1 MAERLPPL
9 IAVRY
14 FEAAARHLSFT
25 KAAQEL
31 HVTHSAVSHQIKA
44 LEEWLGVPLFRRL
57 NRSLVLTEAGQTYAR
72 PVRESLEK
80 LGEASRALR
89 SREQTGTLTVS
100 VMPSFAAKFLVPRL
114 GSFRRAHPDIDVRIS
129 ANERLIDFA
138 REDVDVAVRS
148 GRGNWPGLRVDW
160 LVRENLFPVCS
171 PKLLSGPIPL
181 ATPADLLQHTLM
193 HDSDWPESMW
203 PRWLAAAGVKAE
215 KLNSSLSFNNS
226 SLMIQAA
233 IDGLGV
239 ALTQEALVRDDLA
252 NGRLVKPFD
261 VDMPSDYAYYVVAPE
276 AAAERV
282 KVKAFREWLL
292 AEIAASEAPAGTP
305 AQAAQAQTRDS
316 AKQPHALKN
325 TPFRTST

>member
-57 NRSLVLTEAGQTYAR
+57 NRSLVLTEGGQAYAR
-72 PVRESLEK
+72 PVREALEK

-89 SREQTGTLTVS
+89 SREQSGTLTVS

-114 GSFRRAHPDIDVRIS
+114 GSFRHAHPDIDVRIS
-129 ANERLIDFA
+129 ASERLVDFA

-148 GRGNWPGLRVDW
+148 GRGNWPGLRVDR
-160 LVRENLFPVCS
+160 LIRENLFPVCS
-171 PKLLSGPIPL
+171 PKLLSGPVPL
-181 ATPADLLQHTLM
+181 KVPADLLQHTLM

-203 PRWLAAAGVKAE
+203 PRWLAVAGVKVE
-215 KLNSSLSFNNS
+215 QLKSSLSFNYSN
-226 SLMIQAA
+226 LMIQAA

-239 ALTQEALVRDDLA
+239 ALSQEALVRDDLA
-252 NGRLVKPFD
+252 SGRLVKPFD
-261 VDMPSDYAYYVVAPE
+261 IDMPSDYAYYVVTPE
-276 AAAERV
+276 AAAERP

-305 AQAAQAQTRDS
+305 APAEQADAGEGA
-316 AKQPHALKN
+316 AKLRGISK
-325 TPFRTST
+325 R

>member
-9 IAVRY
+9 TAVRY

-31 HVTHSAVSHQIKA
+31 HVTHSAISHQIKA

-57 NRSLVLTEAGQTYAR
+57 NRSLMLTEAGQAYAR
-72 PVRESLEK
+72 PVREVLEK

-114 GSFRRAHPDIDVRIS
+114 GAFRRAHPDIDVRIS
-129 ANERLIDFA
+129 ASERLVDFA
-138 REDVDVAVRS
+138 REDVDIAVRS

-181 ATPADLLQHTLM
+181 KSPADLLQHTLM
-193 HDSDWPESMW
+193 HDSDWPDSMW
-203 PRWLAAAGVKAE
+203 QRWLGVAGVKADQR
-215 KLNSSLSFNNS
+215 KPSLSFNYSN
-226 SLMIQAA
+226 LMIQAA

-239 ALTQEALVRDDLA
+239 ALAQEALVRDDLA
-252 NGRLVKPFD
+252 SGRLVKPFD
-261 VDMPSDYAYYVVAPE
+261 IDMPSDYANYVVTPE
-276 AAAERV
+276 AAAERP

-292 AEIAASEAPAGTP
+292 AEITASEAPAETAGGE
-305 AQAAQAQTRDS
+305 AV
-316 AKQPHALKN
+316 AKVR
-325 TPFRTST
+325 RTSKL

>member
-9 IAVRY
+9 NALRS
-14 FEAAARHLSFT
+14 FEVAARHLSFT
-25 KAAQEL
+25 KAAEEL
-31 HVTHSAVSHQIKA
+31 HVTHSAISHQIKA

-57 NRSLVLTEAGQTYAR
+57 NRSLMLTEAGQSYAR

-89 SREQTGTLTVS
+89 AREQTGTLTVS

-114 GSFRRAHPDIDVRIS
+114 GGFRRAHPDIDVRTS
-129 ANERLIDFA
+129 ANERLVDFA
-138 REDVDVAVRS
+138 REDVDVAVRY

-171 PKLLSGPIPL
+171 PKLLSGPLPL

-193 HDSDWPESMW
+193 HDSDWPDSMW
-203 PRWLAAAGVKAE
+203 SRWLSVAGVKTE
-215 KLNSSLSFNNS
+215 PFKSSLSFNYSN
-226 SLMIQAA
+226 LMIQAA

-239 ALTQEALVRDDLA
+239 ALAQEALVRDDLA

-261 VDMPSDYAYYVVAPE
+261 IDMPSDYANYVVTPE
-276 AAAERV
+276 ATAERP

-292 AEIAASEAPAGTP
+292 AEMAAGETP
-305 AQAAQAQTRDS
+305 ADADEAA
-316 AKQPHALKN
+316 AKLR
-325 TPFRTST
+325 RTSKR

>member
-31 HVTHSAVSHQIKA
+31 HVTHSAISHQIKA

-57 NRSLVLTEAGQTYAR
+57 NRSLMLTEAGQAYSR
-72 PVRESLEK
+72 PVREALEK

-89 SREQTGTLTVS
+89 SREQTGSLTVS

-114 GSFRRAHPDIDVRIS
+114 GGFRRAHPDIDVRIS
-129 ANERLIDFA
+129 ASERLVDFA
-138 REDVDVAVRS
+138 REDVDVGIRY
-148 GRGNWPGLRVDW
+148 GRGNWPGLRVDR
-160 LVRENLFPVCS
+160 LVRVNIFPVCS
-171 PKLLSGPIPL
+171 PQLRAGPPPIV
-181 ATPADLLQHTLM
+181 APADLLQHTLM

-203 PRWLAAAGVKAE
+203 ARWLSIAGVKAE
-215 KLNSSLSFNNS
+215 QLKPSLSFNYS

-239 ALTQEALVRDDLA
+239 ALAEEALVRDDLA
-252 NGRLVKPFD
+252 SGRLVKPFEI
-261 VDMPSDYAYYVVAPE
+261 DMPSDYAHYVVTPE
-276 AAAERV
+276 AAADRP
-282 KVKAFREWLL
+282 KIRAFREWLL
-292 AEIAASEAPAGTP
+292 AEIAASETPPAELS
-305 AQAAQAQTRDS
+305 DNV
-316 AKQPHALKN
+316 AKLR
-325 TPFRTST
+325 RTSKR

>member
-25 KAAQEL
+25 KAALEL
-31 HVTHSAVSHQIKA
+31 HVTHSAISHQIKA

-57 NRSLVLTEAGQTYAR
+57 NRSLMLTEAGQAYAR
-72 PVRESLEK
+72 PVREALEK
-80 LGEASRALR
+80 LGDASRTLR
-89 SREQTGTLTVS
+89 SREQTGSLTVS

-114 GSFRRAHPDIDVRIS
+114 GGFRRAHPDIDVRIS
-129 ANERLIDFA
+129 ASEKLVDFA
-138 REDVDVAVRS
+138 REDVDVAIRY
-148 GRGNWPGLRVDW
+148 GRGNWPGLRIDW
-160 LVRENLFPVCS
+160 LTRETLVAVCS

-181 ATPADLLQHTLM
+181 ASPADLLQHTLM
-193 HDSDWPESMW
+193 HDSDWPEQMW

-215 KLNSSLSFNNS
+215 KLNSSLSFNHS

-239 ALTQEALVRDDLA
+239 ALTQEPLVRDDLA

-261 VDMPSDYAYYVVAPE
+261 IDMPMDYAYYVVTPE
-276 AAAERV
+276 TTAERP
-282 KVKAFREWLL
+282 KVKAFRDWLL
-292 AEIAASEAPAGTP
+292 AEIAASERLAEVDDGTVKL
-305 AQAAQAQTRDS
+305 R
-316 AKQPHALKN
+316 
-325 TPFRTST
+325 RTSKR

>member
-25 KAAQEL
+25 KAALEL
-31 HVTHSAVSHQIKA
+31 HVTHSAISHQIKA

-57 NRSLVLTEAGQTYAR
+57 NRSLTLTEAGQAYAR

-89 SREQTGTLTVS
+89 SREQTGNLTVS
-100 VMPSFAAKFLVPRL
+100 VIPSFAAKFLVPRL

-129 ANERLIDFA
+129 ASERLVDFA
-138 REDVDVAVRS
+138 REDVDVAIRY

-160 LVRENLFPVCS
+160 LVRESLFPVCS
-171 PKLLSGPIPL
+171 PKLLSGPVPL
-181 ATPADLLQHTLM
+181 KSPADLPQHMLM

-203 PRWLAAAGVKAE
+203 PRWLAIAGVEAVPLKPA
-215 KLNSSLSFNNS
+215 LSFNYSN
-226 SLMIQAA
+226 LLIQAA

-252 NGRLVKPFD
+252 SGRLVKPFD
-261 VDMPSDYAYYVVAPE
+261 IDMPSEYAYYIVTPE
-276 AAAERV
+276 AAAERA
-282 KVKAFREWLL
+282 KVKAFREWLV
-292 AEIAASEAPAGTP
+292 AEIAASETPPASVAPPEQTEDGAG
-305 AQAAQAQTRDS
+305 AAKLR
-316 AKQPHALKN
+316 
-325 TPFRTST
+325 RTSKR

>member
-14 FEAAARHLSFT
+14 FESAARHLSFT

-31 HVTHSAVSHQIKA
+31 HVTHSAISHQIKA

-57 NRSLVLTEAGQTYAR
+57 NRSLMLTEAGQAYAR
-72 PVRESLEK
+72 PVREALEK

-114 GSFRRAHPDIDVRIS
+114 GGFRRAHPDIDVRIS
-129 ANERLIDFA
+129 ASERLVDFA
-138 REDVDVAVRS
+138 REDVDVGIRY
-148 GRGNWPGLRVDW
+148 GRGSWPGLRIDH
-160 LVRENLFPVCS
+160 LVRENIFPVCS
-171 PKLLSGPIPL
+171 PQLRAGPPPIV
-181 ATPADLLQHTLM
+181 TPADLLQHTLM

-203 PRWLAAAGVKAE
+203 VRWLSIAGVKAE
-215 KLNSSLSFNNS
+215 QLKPSLSFNYS

-239 ALTQEALVRDDLA
+239 ALAEEALVRDDLA
-252 NGRLVKPFD
+252 NGRLVRPFEI
-261 VDMPSDYAYYVVAPE
+261 DMPSEYAHYVVTPE
-276 AAAERV
+276 AAADRP
-282 KVKAFREWLL
+282 KIRAFRDWLL
-292 AEIAASEAPAGTP
+292 AEIAASEPMAEVDDGTVKLRR
-305 AQAAQAQTRDS
+305 T
-316 AKQPHALKN
+316 AK
-325 TPFRTST
+325 R

>member
-25 KAAQEL
+25 KAAQDL

-57 NRSLVLTEAGQTYAR
+57 NRAIVLTEAGQTYVR
-72 PVRESLEK
+72 PVREALEK

-89 SREQTGTLTVS
+89 AREQSGTLTVS

-114 GSFRRAHPDIDVRIS
+114 GGFRRAHPDIDVRIS
-129 ANERLIDFA
+129 ASERLVDFA
-138 REDVDVAVRS
+138 REDVDVAIRS
-148 GRGNWPGLRVDW
+148 GRGTWPGLRIDR
-160 LVRENLFPVCS
+160 LVRENLFAVCS
-171 PKLLSGPIPL
+171 PKLLRGPVPL
-181 ATPADLLQHTLM
+181 QTPADLLEHPLM

-203 PRWLAAAGVKAE
+203 ARWLAAAGVKAE
-215 KLNSSLSFNNS
+215 HLTPSLSFNNS

-239 ALTQEALVRDDLA
+239 ALAQEALVRDDLA
-252 NGRLVKPFD
+252 SGRLVKPFD
-261 VDMPSDYAYYVVAPE
+261 IDMPSDYAYYVVAPE
-276 AAAERV
+276 ATAERP
-282 KVKAFREWLL
+282 KVRAFRDWLL
-292 AEIAASEAPAGTP
+292 AEIASSEAPSDATPPQTATAGK
-305 AQAAQAQTRDS
+305 R
-316 AKQPHALKN
+316 
-325 TPFRTST
+325 

>member
-1 MAERLPPL
+1 
-9 IAVRY
+9 
-14 FEAAARHLSFT
+14 LSFT
-25 KAAQEL
+25 KAAHEL
-31 HVTHSAVSHQIKA
+31 HVTHSAISHQIKA

-57 NRSLVLTEAGQTYAR
+57 NRSLMLTEAGQAYAR

-114 GSFRRAHPDIDVRIS
+114 GAFRRAHPDIDVRIS
-129 ANERLIDFA
+129 ASERLVDFA
-138 REDVDVAVRS
+138 REDVDIAVRS

-181 ATPADLLQHTLM
+181 KSPGDLLQHTLM
-193 HDSDWPESMW
+193 HDSDWPDSMW
-203 PRWLAAAGVKAE
+203 QRWLGVAGVKADQR
-215 KLNSSLSFNNS
+215 KPSLSFNYSN
-226 SLMIQAA
+226 LMIQAA

-239 ALTQEALVRDDLA
+239 ALAQEALVRDDLA
-252 NGRLVKPFD
+252 SGRLVKPFD
-261 VDMPSDYAYYVVAPE
+261 IDMPSDYANYVVTPE
-276 AAAERV
+276 AAAERP

-292 AEIAASEAPAGTP
+292 AEIAASEATAETAGGE
-305 AQAAQAQTRDS
+305 AV
-316 AKQPHALKN
+316 AKVR
-325 TPFRTST
+325 RTSKP

>member
-1 MAERLPPL
+1 MAERFPPL
-9 IAVRY
+9 TAVRY

-25 KAAQEL
+25 KAAHEL
-31 HVTHSAVSHQIKA
+31 HVTHSAISHQIKA

-57 NRSLVLTEAGQTYAR
+57 NRSLMLTEAGQAYAR

-114 GSFRRAHPDIDVRIS
+114 GAFRRAHPDIDVRIS
-129 ANERLIDFA
+129 ASERLVDFA
-138 REDVDVAVRS
+138 REDVDIAVRS

-181 ATPADLLQHTLM
+181 KSPGDLLQHTLM
-193 HDSDWPESMW
+193 HDSDWPDSMW
-203 PRWLAAAGVKAE
+203 QRWLGVAGVKADQR
-215 KLNSSLSFNNS
+215 KPSLSFNYSN
-226 SLMIQAA
+226 LMIQAA

-239 ALTQEALVRDDLA
+239 ALAQEALVRDDLA
-252 NGRLVKPFD
+252 SGRLVKPFD
-261 VDMPSDYAYYVVAPE
+261 IDMPSDYANYVVTPE
-276 AAAERV
+276 AAAERP

-292 AEIAASEAPAGTP
+292 AEIAASEATAETAGGE
-305 AQAAQAQTRDS
+305 AV
-316 AKQPHALKN
+316 AKVR
-325 TPFRTST
+325 RTSRQ

>member
-57 NRSLVLTEAGQTYAR
+57 NRSLMLTEAGQAYAR

-100 VMPSFAAKFLVPRL
+100 VIPSFAAKFLVPRL
-114 GSFRRAHPDIDVRIS
+114 GGFRRAHADIDVRIS
-129 ANERLIDFA
+129 ASERLVDFA
-138 REDVDVAVRS
+138 REDVDVAIRY
-148 GRGNWPGLRVDW
+148 GRGNWPGLRIDR
-160 LVRENLFPVCS
+160 LVRENIFPVCS
-171 PKLLSGPIPL
+171 PQLLAGPAAL
-181 ATPADLLQHTLM
+181 RVPADLLQHTLM

-203 PRWLAAAGVKAE
+203 QRWLAVAGVKAE
-215 KLNSSLSFNNS
+215 QLKPSLSFNYSN
-226 SLMIQAA
+226 LMIQAA

-239 ALTQEALVRDDLA
+239 ALSQEALVRDDLA
-252 NGRLVKPFD
+252 SGRLVRPFD
-261 VDMPSDYAYYVVAPE
+261 IDMPGDYAYYVVTPE
-276 AAAERV
+276 AAAERP

-292 AEIAASEAPAGTP
+292 AEIAASEAPVGTP
-305 AQAAQAQTRDS
+305 AQAEPADVGEGATR
-316 AKQPHALKN
+316 LG
-325 TPFRTST
+325 RTSKR